1 MKNNYRLVSL
11 LRTMLFTSILLL
23 SFSFVSAQT
32 KTISGTV
39 TTDGIPLPGV
49 SVTIKGKS
57 VGAVTDFDGL
67 YAIEAEESDV
77 LQFIYVGY
85 VTEDVTVGD
94 KTTVDV
100 SLTEDVNNLTEVVV
114 VGYGT
119 LEKKE
124 LTGSQ
129 VSLKSED
136 FDKVQ
141 AVSFEEA
148 IQGKAAG
155 VQVTTSQG
163 GPGDAATIQIRGAT
177 SINAS
182 SAPLYVIDGVEID
195 GDPIGVGG
203 SDDTGSASSSPL
215 SLIDPS
221 NIESIEILKDA
232 NATSIYGSRGANG
245 VVIIQTKSG
254 KGTGDKLILD
264 LDVTTGVQTI
274 SNHIDLLGAQEFVDY
289 YNEAFPYDPARPG
302 SRFQQL
308 AFRDNN
314 GGDLPLNELDGTG
327 RPRLGVRDFRN
338 RIFREAL
345 INKYSLGARTG
356 NSTSWFSGN
365 LSYTDQEGIVKNT
378 DYKRIQA
385 SVNVGGNVNSRLQIG
400 VQASGGRA
408 DRSGIVSASPDASGT
423 GSTFGVIT
431 NLALA
436 PPVQAR
442 FDEGRNG
449 NGADGIVQDET
460 GFVTNANG
468 RIIVNP
474 EVQVSE
480 TVNNSFELFGYLST
494 YLEYKIFD
502 DLKFRST
509 VSFNAYE
516 NQGRVYFPRTFG
528 WGLVNG
534 GLASIT
540 LYNQSR
546 WQNNNTLTYDK
557 LISNKHKLNAVLGTS
572 ILRNEVRTQRTQ
584 ATVFQSDSVNLDD
597 LAAASNVSVN
607 TDRQENGLLGIFGRI
622 NYSYDGRYV
631 LNVTARGDKSSRF
644 FPGSTQWGF
653 FPSAGFTWNASEEAF
668 FDNIGFISNLRFKG
682 SVGQTGNDKIGVF
695 RSQLAFNSTR
705 GGEFRGRFFNVSA
718 AGVRG
723 GSRANAF
730 FLSQASNPDLTWET
744 TTQYDIGGELGLFNN
759 RLNIGVDWFRKE
771 TTDLLLDRPTA
782 SQSGFAV
789 ILENTGEVRNEGY
802 EFSFSSVNID
812 TGNFRWSTNFNI
824 SFIENDV
831 ISLGG
836 VQEEFTITSSVGR
849 SVSNEFIVREG
860 APIGSVYGY
869 VSDGVYQFSDFED
882 FDGLTP
888 EQSENLYRT
897 GTTDGS
903 GALIVSGGDVSSGG
917 VRRAADP
924 TKFDPFKLKEGV
936 AQNGNAPNRPGQQK
950 LKDLNGDGQV
960 NESDLTIIGDT
971 NPDHFGGITN
981 TFKYKSWDLSV
992 AMNWK
997 YGNDVYNKNLFTG
1010 FNRNQFT
1017 NKYGIARD
1025 RWTPSNQNTRVHSL
1039 RGRVR
1044 EEGFA
1049 TVSDFIEDGSFLRLQ
1064 NITLGYN
1071 LPKLAIEKLGL
1082 VQLRIYGAA
1091 DNVHVWTDYSGYDPD
1106 VSVSTG
1112 ANAGLTTGVDF
1123 DAYPKS
1129 RTFRLG
1135 IKATF

>member
-1 MKNNYRLVSL
+1 MNNNFRLVDHLKSML
-11 LRTMLFTSILLL
+11 LVSILLM
-23 SFSFVSAQT
+23 SFGFASAQT

-49 SVTIKGKS
+49 SITLKGKS

-67 YAIEAEESDV
+67 YSIEANENDV
-77 LQFIYVGY
+77 LQFVYVGY
-85 VTEDVTVGD
+85 VTQEITVGD

-100 SLTEDVNNLTEVVV
+100 VLAEDINNLSEVVV

-136 FDKVQ
+136 INKVQ

-155 VQVTTSQG
+155 VQITPSQG

-203 SDDTGSASSSPL
+203 SQATGSSQSSPL

-221 NIESIEILKDA
+221 NIQSIEILKDA

-245 VVIIQTKSG
+245 VVIIKTKSG
-254 KGTGDKLILD
+254 EGTGNKLIFD
-264 LDVTTGVQTI
+264 LEASTGIQTI
-274 SNHIDLLGAQEFVDY
+274 SNHIDLLGAQDFVNY
-289 YNEAFPYDPARPG
+289 FREAFPYNPAIPG

-314 GGDLPLNELDGTG
+314 GNDLPIDQLKEDGTRRFG
-327 RPRLGVRDFRN
+327 IRDFRN
-338 RIFREAL
+338 EVFREAV
-345 INKYSLGARTG
+345 INKYSLSARTG
-356 NSTSWFSGN
+356 SSTSWFSGN

-385 SVNVGGNVNSRLQIG
+385 SVNVGGNVNSRLQVG
-400 VQASGGRA
+400 VQANGGRA
-408 DRSGIVSASPDASGT
+408 DRSGIVSASPDAGGT
-423 GSTFGVIT
+423 GGAFGVIT

-436 PPVQAR
+436 PPVQGR
-442 FDEGRNG
+442 FDRGRNG
-449 NGADGIVQDET
+449 NGADGIVTDDS

-468 RIIVNP
+468 RLIINP
-474 EVQVSE
+474 VTQVEE
-480 TVNNSFELFGYLST
+480 TVNTSFELFGSISAYM
-494 YLEYKIFD
+494 EYKIFD
-502 DLKFRST
+502 DLKFRSSL
-509 VSFNAYE
+509 SFNTYE
-516 NQGRVYFPRTFG
+516 NQGRVYFPRSFG
-528 WGLVNG
+528 WGEING

-540 LYNQSR
+540 LWNQAR

-557 LISNKHKLNAVLGTS
+557 LFNDKHKFNTVLGTS
-572 ILRNEVRTQRTQ
+572 ILRNEIRILNTG
-584 ATVFQSDSVNLDD
+584 ATDFQSDSVNLDD
-597 LAAASNVSVN
+597 LGAATNVSVD

-653 FPSAGFTWNASEEAF
+653 FPSVGVTWNASEEAF
-668 FDNIGFISNLRFKG
+668 LENIGFLSNLRFKG

-705 GGEFRGRFFNVSA
+705 FAAFRGGGNNIN
-718 AGVRG
+718 AGAVRG
-723 GSRANAF
+723 GSRSNAF
-730 FLSQASNPDLTWET
+730 FLAQASNPDLTWET

-759 RLNIGVDWFRKE
+759 RLNIGVDWFRKDTE
-771 TTDLLLDRPTA
+771 DLLLERPTA
-782 SQSGFAV
+782 SQAGFPFV
-789 ILENTGEVRNEGY
+789 LENTGSVQNEGY

-812 TGNFRWSTNFNI
+812 SGDFKWSTNFNI
-824 SFIENDV
+824 SFIENRV
-831 ISLGG
+831 LSLGDA
-836 VQEEFTITSSVGR
+836 QNFFTITSSVAT
-849 SVSNEFIVREG
+849 SVSNEFIVSEG
-860 APIGSVYGY
+860 APIGAMYGF
-869 VSDGVYQFSDFED
+869 VSDGVYQYSDFEN
-882 FDGLTP
+882 FDGLT
-888 EQSENLYRT
+888 EEESLNLYRT
-897 GTTDGS
+897 GTRDGS
-903 GALIVSGGDVSSGG
+903 GAAFVFDGDTASGG
-917 VRRAADP
+917 VRTD
-924 TKFDPFKLKEGV
+924 TGISPFTLKEGV
-936 AQNGNAPNRPGQQK
+936 AQNGTAPNRPGQQK
-950 LKDLNGDGQV
+950 LVDQDGNGVIDEG
-960 NESDLTIIGDT
+960 DLTIIGDP
-971 NPDHFGGITN
+971 NPKHFGGMTN
-981 TFKYKSWDLSV
+981 TFQYKSWDLSV

-1010 FNRNQFT
+1010 FNLNQFS
-1017 NKYGIARD
+1017 NKYGIARE
-1025 RWTPSNQNTRVHSL
+1025 RWTPNNQDTRVHSL

-1044 EEGFA
+1044 QEGFA
-1049 TVSDFIEDGSFLRLQ
+1049 TVSDYIEDGSFLRLQ

-1071 LPKLAIEKLGL
+1071 LPKSAIEQLGL
-1082 VQLRIYGAA
+1082 SQLRIYGAA
-1091 DNVHVWTDYSGYDPD
+1091 DNLHVWTNYSGYDPD
-1106 VSVSTG
+1106 VSVSSGT
-1112 ANAGLTTGVDF
+1112 NAGLTNGVDF
-1123 DAYPKS
+1123 DAYPQA